1 MDCSLP
7 GSSVHG
13 IFQTRILEWFAIF
26 SSRGS
31 SRPRDRAHLSCV
43 SCIGRQILLH
53 WATISLPSFLSS
65 PALSSVNSQH
75 SFISSVLGPYNCSP
89 YSEFLSALAF
99 FTWANYYNIF
109 CCNQRPLSLCSQAT
123 LPLHPTSFLFTFL
136 RSAFRKIDLNMGCL
150 QLKRVVSH
158 SLFTLSE
165 ALAFLTSSHT
175 MEWRVL

>member
-7 GSSVHG
+7 GSSVHW

-43 SCIGRQILLH
+43 SCIGRQILPQ

-65 PALSSVNSQH
+65 PALSSVNCQH

-99 FTWANYYNIF
+99 FHLGKLLKHFLLQSMSFI
-109 CCNQRPLSLCSQAT
+109 SLQSGNT
-123 LPLHPTSFLFTFL
+123 SLTPNLFLLHLFEICFQKN
-136 RSAFRKIDLNMGCL
+136 RS
-150 QLKRVVSH
+150 
-158 SLFTLSE
+158 
-165 ALAFLTSSHT
+165 
-175 MEWRVL
+175 